1 MIVQRNN
8 NNMNNKVSH
17 LVFDTNIFLKG
28 LELNLVLGTIYTT
41 PMIIEEI
48 EVKRYKDKNRNI
60 LNRIHVALDNKKLI
74 IKSPLE
80 KYSKVVERKAKKTG
94 DFKALSEAD
103 KDLIALAI
111 ELIDTKDQNVILF
124 SDDYSIENVCSELNV
139 PYSPL
144 YKEGI
149 DTKIIWEVYCSFC
162 QKTFKAEDLKKKC
175 EICGSQLRR
184 RPKSKEL

>member
-1 MIVQRNN
+1 
-8 NNMNNKVSH
+8 MNNKVSH

-28 LELNLVLGTIYTT
+28 LELNLIPGTIYTT
-41 PMIIEEI
+41 PTI
-48 EVKRYKDKNRNI
+48 
-60 LNRIHVALDNKKLI
+60 IHVALDNKKLI

-80 KYSKVVERKAKKTG
+80 KYFKVVERKAKKTG

-124 SDDYSIENVCSELNV
+124 SDDYSIENVCSELNI

-149 DTKIIWEVYCSFC
+149 ETKIIWEVYCSFC
-162 QKTFKAEDLKKKC
+162 QKIFKAEDLKKKC
-175 EICGSQLRR
+175 EICGSRLRR
-184 RPKSKEL
+184 RPKSKGL